1 MTDKS
6 VFESS
11 DSVRHAK
18 PLSNA
23 RQATFDSPFQL
34 ERGRHLPAV
43 TVAYETYGTLN
54 AARDNAVLICHAI
67 SGDSHVAQHDE
78 QDDPGWWDIAIGP
91 GKAIDTNRYFVICPN
106 VLGGCRGTTGPNSL
120 NPATGRAY
128 GPDFPL
134 ITIGDIVKL
143 QKQLV
148 NHLGIE
154 RLLAVIGGSLG
165 GHMALTWATR
175 YPGELAGCAAIATS
189 PRLTSQALAFDVVS
203 RNAILHDPGYLA
215 GHYYDH
221 EPGPKVGL
229 AIARML
235 GHITYLSRESMM
247 QKFDANR
254 LSPRDVA
261 TQFETKFSVG
271 SYLAYQGD
279 RFGERFD
286 ANSYIT
292 LSMAMD
298 LFDLGA
304 TPEDLAA
311 AFQPSTCRWLVVS
324 YTSDWLF
331 PPFQSQQIVDAL
343 VANEKPVSYCNVESS
358 CGHDAFLLPNELAS
372 YGTMLAGF
380 LENLNRGVAGDSPKL
395 SPEQRSGESTG
406 AEPSEAAPL
415 SQRHC
420 TVHKLTSIFHDP
432 QRLDYESILELIPDD
447 ARVLD
452 LGCGTGGL
460 MLQLRQRG
468 HRHLTGIELDELAV
482 VECVRYGLD
491 VLQADLN
498 DGLSIF
504 ADGQFDVVALSQTLQ
519 TIIDVRRVIKEML
532 RVGRRAIVSFPN
544 LGYHKLRR
552 QLADEGRAP
561 LVSLGGGSRW
571 YDTLNVRFLTI
582 ADFDEFCRD
591 EGLHIHDRVFLDT
604 QARHRVTDDPNL
616 NADLAIVVLSR

>member
-1 MTDKS
+1 MFD
-6 VFESS
+6 SS
-11 DSVRHAK
+11 DSVRHSR
-18 PLSNA
+18 PLRYVQQVSFDGPFPLECG
-23 RQATFDSPFQL
+23 RQ
-34 ERGRHLPAV
+34 LPAV
-43 TVAYETYGTLN
+43 TVAYETYGQLN
-54 AARDNAVLICHAI
+54 PAKDNAVLVCHAL
-67 SGDSHVAQHDE
+67 SGDSHAARHAED
-78 QDDPGWWDIAIGP
+78 DDPGWWDITIGP
-91 GKAIDTNRYFVICPN
+91 GKAIDTDRYFVICPN
-106 VLGGCRGTTGPNSL
+106 VLGGCRGTTGPNSE

-134 ITIGDIVKL
+134 ITIGDIVTL

-154 RLLAVIGGSLG
+154 RLLAVVGGSLG

-175 YPGELAGCAAIATS
+175 YPDALAGCAAIATS
-189 PRLTSQALAFDVVS
+189 PRLTSQALAFDVVG
-203 RNAILHDPGYLA
+203 RNAILHDPDYAA
-215 GHYYDH
+215 GRYYDQG
-221 EPGPKVGL
+221 PGPKVGL

-254 LSPRDVA
+254 LSPRDIA

-286 ANSYIT
+286 ANSYVT

-304 TPEDLAA
+304 TPDDLQASLQAA
-311 AFQPSTCRWLVVS
+311 TCRWLVIS
-324 YTSDWLF
+324 FTSDWLF

-343 VANEKPVSYCNVESS
+343 VANGKPVSYCNVDSP
-358 CGHDAFLLPNELAS
+358 CGHDAFLLPNQLDS
-372 YGTMLAGF
+372 YGTMIGGF
-380 LENLNRGVAGDSPKL
+380 LDNLLGTDNGVDTVSASQP
-395 SPEQRSGESTG
+395 
-406 AEPSEAAPL
+406 AA
-415 SQRHC
+415 
-420 TVHKLTSIFHDP
+420 HKPTSIFHDP
-432 QRLDYESILELIPDD
+432 RRLDYDSLQDLIPAG

-460 MLQLRQRG
+460 LSQLRQRG
-468 HRHLTGIELDELAV
+468 HRELIGIELDEAAV
-482 VECVRYGLD
+482 VACVRRGLD

-498 DGLSIF
+498 EGLSIF
-504 ADGQFDVVALSQTLQ
+504 SDGQFDVVALSQTLQ
-519 TIIDVRRVIKEML
+519 TIIDVRRVIREML

-591 EGLHIHDRVFLDT
+591 EGIRIHDRVFLDT
-604 QARHRVTDDPNL
+604 EARRRVTDDPNL

>member
-1 MTDKS
+1 M
-6 VFESS
+6 FESS
-11 DSVRHAK
+11 DSVRNSK
-18 PLSNA
+18 PL
-23 RQATFDSPFQL
+23 QYVQQVTFDGPFHL
-34 ERGRHLPAV
+34 ECGRQLPAV
-43 TVAYETYGTLN
+43 TVAYEIYGTLN
-54 AARDNAVLICHAI
+54 AAGDNAVLICHAL
-67 SGDSHVAQHDE
+67 SGDSHAAQHTE
-78 QDDPGWWDIAIGP
+78 DDDLGWWDIAIGP
-91 GKAIDTNRYFVICPN
+91 GKAIDTDRYFVICPN
-106 VLGGCRGTTGPNSL
+106 VLGGCRGTTGPNSQ
-120 NPATGRAY
+120 NPATGRVY

-134 ITIGDIVKL
+134 VTIGDIVKL

-154 RLLAVIGGSLG
+154 RLLAVVGGSLG

-175 YPGELAGCAAIATS
+175 YPDALAGCAAIATS
-189 PRLTSQALAFDVVS
+189 PRLTSQALAFDVVG
-203 RNAILHDPGYLA
+203 RNAILHDPDYA
-215 GHYYDH
+215 GGRYYDRD
-221 EPGPKVGL
+221 PGPKVGL

-254 LSPRDVA
+254 LSPRDIA

-304 TPEDLAA
+304 TPEALQASL
-311 AFQPSTCRWLVVS
+311 QPATCRWLVIS

-343 VANEKPVSYCNVESS
+343 VANGKPVSYCNVDSP
-358 CGHDAFLLPNELAS
+358 CGHDAFLLPHQLES
-372 YGTMLAGF
+372 YGTMLSGF
-380 LENLNRGVAGDSPKL
+380 LDNLLGTGSGGDLAAAAQP
-395 SPEQRSGESTG
+395 
-406 AEPSEAAPL
+406 AE
-415 SQRHC
+415 
-420 TVHKLTSIFHDP
+420 HKPTSIFHDP
-432 QRLDYESILELIPDD
+432 RRLDYDSLQDLIP
-447 ARVLD
+447 AGSRVLD

-460 MLQLRQRG
+460 LSQLRQRG
-468 HRHLTGIELDELAV
+468 HRELIGIELDEAAV
-482 VECVRYGLD
+482 VACVRRGLD

-504 ADGQFDVVALSQTLQ
+504 SDGQFDVVALSQTLQ
-519 TIIDVRRVIKEML
+519 TIIDVRRVIREML
-532 RVGRRAIVSFPN
+532 RVGQRAIVSFPN

-591 EGLHIHDRVFLDT
+591 EGIHIHDRVFLDT
-604 QARHRVTDDPNL
+604 EAHRRVTDDPNL